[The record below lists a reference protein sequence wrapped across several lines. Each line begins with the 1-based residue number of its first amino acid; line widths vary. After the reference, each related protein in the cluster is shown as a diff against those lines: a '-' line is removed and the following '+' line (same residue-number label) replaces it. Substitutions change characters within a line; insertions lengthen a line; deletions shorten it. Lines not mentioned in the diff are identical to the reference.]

1 MRTEGSKA
9 RVDVLLAKSY
19 DPDPRVRR
27 SAEALIEA
35 GYDVRVLAW
44 DRTGRRPTRE
54 LDGEIPI
61 RRIPVRSRASRGWS
75 QVFFLMILAIRLLPM
90 VRRRR
95 PDVLHAVDLPMLAVA
110 LALAPFLGRRPRI
123 VYDAFEIHALMGA
136 HRYPRWLVGVIGI
149 VERYLPRMADL
160 VITPGEDRRA
170 YFAALGIA
178 STAIP
183 NWIDPPDSVPNR
195 AAARQEL
202 GIDADRL
209 VILYAGGIMG
219 SRDLASLVRHAVRNP
234 EHLVLIAGR
243 GDAEDDLRRAAAGL
257 ANVRLLGWV
266 PDPTNLL
273 VASDLL
279 YYALRPEHPYA
290 SHVAPNNLY
299 QAVAYGIPFVYR
311 EQGEI
316 AVVAARHRIG
326 RSFQDDASLDA
337 AIAALRDPEENAA
350 VRADL
355 VALQRGYRWQRAAG
369 FLVDAY
375 AGLGLPMRAAAAAR
389 RATPR
394 LLVLTRI
401 WPTVERP
408 SVGSFVRARVAGQSD
423 ARVVRPRWTRLPR
436 AMLYL
441 VLFIDALRVRGPLQG
456 VEAHMLIPTGFVG
469 LLVARLRGVPLVVYS
484 HGSDVRDWRRLAAP
498 LQWVARLVV
507 VRADAIITNS
517 EDTAAH
523 LRELGREPI
532 VIPPGIDLHRFRPTP
547 RPPERRVLYLGGRNP
562 RKGYAVAESLADT
575 LVGPWLRDID
585 PSEIPRLI
593 SEHDVILMPSQE
605 EAFGLV
611 AVEAI
616 ASGRWVVARA
626 IGGLH
631 EIVEDGVNGTLV
643 ADGDFA
649 GALARVPDYD
659 PYAVSRTVARFDVER
674 WRAEMD
680 AIWAT
685 LTNGT
690 HPRR

>member
-1 MRTEGSKA
+1 MTAATPRA

-27 SAEALIEA
+27 SAEALIDS
-35 GYDVRVLAW
+35 GYEVRVLAW
-44 DRTGRRPTRE
+44 DRTGRRPATE

-75 QVFFLMILAIRLLPM
+75 QVFFLMILAWRLLPI

-110 LALAPFLGRRPRI
+110 LALAPFLGHRPRI

-149 VERYLPRMADL
+149 VERYLPRLADL

-170 YFAALGIA
+170 YFADLGIA

-183 NWIDPPDSVPNR
+183 NWIDPPEAVPNR
-195 AAARQEL
+195 AAARDAL

-219 SRDLASLVRHAVRNP
+219 SRDLVSLVRHASRNP

-243 GDAEDDLRRAAAGL
+243 GDAEDDLRRAATGL
-257 ANVRLLGWV
+257 ANVRLLGWI

-273 VASDLL
+273 AASDLL

-326 RSFQDDASLDA
+326 RSFHDDASLDA
-337 AIAALRDPEENAA
+337 AIAALRDPAENAA

-369 FLVDAY
+369 FLVEAY
-375 AGLGLPMRAAAAAR
+375 GRLGLAQPVARARAAG
-389 RATPR
+389 PR

-401 WPTVERP
+401 WPTEDRP
-408 SVGSFVRARVAGQSD
+408 SVGSFVRARVGGQPD
-423 ARVVRPRWTRLPR
+423 VRVVRPRWTRLPR
-436 AMLYL
+436 AMIYL
-441 VLFIDALRVRGPLQG
+441 LLLVDALRVRGPLRG

-469 LLVARLRGVPLVVYS
+469 LLVARLRRVPLIVYS
-484 HGSDVRDWRRLAAP
+484 HGSDVRDWRRLPAP
-498 LQWVARLVV
+498 LRWVARLVV
-507 VRADAIITNS
+507 GGADALITNS
-517 EDTAAH
+517 EDTASH
-523 LRELGREPI
+523 LRELGRDPI
-532 VIPPGIDLHRFRPTP
+532 VIPPGIDLRRFRPTP

-562 RKGYAVAESLADT
+562 RKGYAVAQSLADT

-585 PSEIPRLI
+585 PAEIPRLI
-593 SEHDVILMPSQE
+593 AEHDVVLMPSQE

-616 ASGRWVVARA
+616 ASGRWVVANA
-626 IGGLH
+626 IGGLR
-631 EIVEDGVNGTLV
+631 EVVEDGVNGTLV
-643 ADGDFA
+643 ADGDFG
-649 GALARVPDYD
+649 GALGRVPDYD
-659 PYAVSRTVARFDVER
+659 PFAVSRTVERFDVER
-674 WRAEMD
+674 WRADMD
-680 AIWAT
+680 AIWGT
-685 LTNGT
+685 MTNGS
-690 HPRR
+690 HPNR